1 MDNLNTKNIIKIKET
16 ELLNKKQ
23 SYMEKKKTHEINKT
37 SEEQKLKNILEK
49 IKVIKKSRRENRI
62 DYFLVVLILITIL
75 IIESMYSVLELA
87 AYFEMIYSG
96 TIIFFIGASVIYF
109 WLSKDS
115 KQKLKNLL
123 EEKWEL
129 DKVIFDNT
137 FFIKNYEEKIKKYE
151 ICLEELKNIDLNI
164 NNVNLN
170 SNNFLYN
177 KKNEEQE
184 LNKNKIKKLKYEFTL
199 K

>member
-1 MDNLNTKNIIKIKET
+1 MDNLNTKNIIKIKKT

-137 FFIKNYEEKIKKYE
+137 LFIKNYEEKIKKYE

-170 SNNFLYN
+170 SNNILYN